1 MEENNNLT
9 AERSLEIIRKSIE
22 QSRRDMVKNAGSPLI
37 AWGILVALTAWLVG
51 LLVKHTGTPF
61 WYFLWFPMMFL
72 GFGINH
78 YINKRF
84 HVRPRSIIGDIVG
97 YVWLSFGIIS
107 MAIPLVM
114 YTAKHWAW
122 HYFSQQY
129 APDEILK
136 MPIIHFP
143 VTTVIVIMLGLCTTI
158 TGFVLKD
165 NWIKAGGIM
174 AAIGG
179 AVLATIYGQ
188 QNMQVI
194 SFVAVVGLLVPG
206 IIMNLKY
213 RKA

>member
-1 MEENNNLT
+1 
-9 AERSLEIIRKSIE
+9 
-22 QSRRDMVKNAGSPLI
+22 
-37 AWGILVALTAWLVG
+37 
-51 LLVKHTGTPF
+51 
-61 WYFLWFPMMFL
+61 
-72 GFGINH
+72 
-78 YINKRF
+78 
-84 HVRPRSIIGDIVG
+84 
-97 YVWLSFGIIS
+97 
-107 MAIPLVM
+107 
-114 YTAKHWAW
+114 
-122 HYFSQQY
+122 
-129 APDEILK
+129 
-136 MPIIHFP
+136 
-143 VTTVIVIMLGLCTTI
+143 MLGLCTTI